1 MKKVFMAM
9 ATAAVLF
16 AASSCACNNCCKK
29 AEAAEESACTECCDS
44 CKACCDS
51 TACAACDSTVVA
63 E

>member
-1 MKKVFMAM
+1 MAM
-9 ATAAVLF
+9 AF
-16 AASSCACNNCCKK
+16 AAILCAACNNCCKK